1 MPTTVGGF
9 GSAVRSNPVT
19 VSQTNFAWATLLDVG
34 PSERGRLH
42 DRLARALRTAIRD
55 GRLAEGAAVP
65 PSRALAEELG
75 CSRWVVTEAYGQ
87 LTAEGYLT
95 ARVGSATR
103 VSWSPDNTPS
113 RPRTRRTPAPPP
125 IRYDLAPGLPD
136 LRAFPRRRWADAV
149 RAVTGSA
156 VHYDLGLPDPAGHAV
171 LRTTVAQ
178 YLRRSRGADVRPESV
193 SVCAGITDGL
203 VRTCRALRAE
213 GIADV
218 AMENPGWGRLRDAA
232 ASAGLRVH
240 PVPVDHDGLRVDD
253 LARTRARAVI
263 VGAAHQFP
271 TGTVLSPER
280 RAGLV
285 RWAREADGYVIEDD
299 YDAEFRYDHHPVAVM
314 QGMDPGRVF
323 LLGSVSKTL
332 SPALGLGWLVTPAAL
347 ASALRAAN
355 PVAAAPPVLDQ
366 LALATFIDRG
376 WYDAHLRAARRR
388 FRARRD
394 LLVRTLGVE
403 VPEGRVA
410 GTAAGLHILLHL
422 PPGTDTRGTVRAAAT
437 GGLRLADLDDY
448 RTKRSAERALV
459 LGYGNIS
466 DTEIPPAVA
475 LLREALRSVV
485 LRQRDRGGLTG
496 STPPG
501 AGTPG
506 AGCKS
511 LVAPRS
517 DMPSGDA

>member
-1 MPTTVGGF
+1 M
-9 GSAVRSNPVT
+9 T
-19 VSQTNFAWATLLDVG
+19 VSQTNFAWATLLEVG
-34 PSERGRLH
+34 PADGGRRRLH

-87 LTAEGYLT
+87 LVAEGYLC

-103 VSWSPDNTPS
+103 VSWSPDTAPPRS
-113 RPRTRRTPAPPP
+113 RVPRTPARPP

-156 VHYDLGLPDPAGHAV
+156 VHYDLGLPDPAGHAE
-171 LRTTVAQ
+171 LRATLAQ
-178 YLRRSRGADVRPESV
+178 YLRRSRGADAHDGSV
-193 SVCAGITDGL
+193 SVCASVTDGL

-213 GIADV
+213 GIADLAV
-218 AMENPGWGRLRDAA
+218 EDPGWGRLRDAA
-232 ASAGLRVH
+232 TSAGLRVH
-240 PVPVDHDGLRVDD
+240 PVPVDQDGLRVDD
-253 LARTRARAVI
+253 LARTPARAVV

-271 TGTVLSPER
+271 TGTVLSPAR
-280 RAGLV
+280 RARLV
-285 RWAREADGYVIEDD
+285 RWAREVDGFVVEDD
-299 YDAEFRYDHHPVAVM
+299 YDAEFRYDRHPVAVM

-332 SPALGLGWLVTPAAL
+332 SPALGLGWSVAPAAMTPV
-347 ASALRAAN
+347 LRAAN

-388 FRARRD
+388 FRTRRD
-394 LLVRTLGVE
+394 LLVRTLGE
-403 VPEGRVA
+403 QVPQGRVA

-422 PPGTDTRGTVRAAAT
+422 PDDTDTAGAVRAAAAV
-437 GGLRLADLDDY
+437 GLRLADLDDY
-448 RTKRSAERALV
+448 RTNRPAERALV
-459 LGYGNIS
+459 LGYGNIG
-466 DTEIPPAVA
+466 DTEIPPAVT
-475 LLREALRSVV
+475 LLREALRSPTAS
-485 LRQRDRGGLTG
+485 RA
-496 STPPG
+496 G
-501 AGTPG
+501 AGP
-506 AGCKS
+506 
-511 LVAPRS
+511 
-517 DMPSGDA
+517 

>member
-1 MPTTVGGF
+1 M
-9 GSAVRSNPVT
+9 A
-19 VSQTNFAWATLLDVG
+19 VSQTNLAWATLLDVG
-34 PSERGRLH
+34 PAARGRRRLH
-42 DRLARALRTAIRD
+42 DRLAHALRTAIRD

-87 LTAEGYLT
+87 LVAEGFLA

-103 VSWSPDNTPS
+103 VSWSPDTAPS
-113 RPRTRRTPAPPP
+113 PRIPRTRTPPP
-125 IRYDLAPGLPD
+125 VRYDLAPGLPD

-156 VHYDLGLPDPAGHAV
+156 VDYDLGLPDPAGHAV

-178 YLRRSRGADVRPESV
+178 YLRRSRGADAHAASV
-193 SVCAGITDGL
+193 FVCAGVTDGL

-218 AMENPGWGRLRDAA
+218 AVEDPGWGRLRDAA
-232 ASAGLRVH
+232 TSAGLRVH
-240 PVPVDHDGLRVDD
+240 PVPVDDDGLRVDD
-253 LARTRARAVI
+253 LARTPARAVI

-271 TGTVLSPER
+271 TGTVLSPAR
-280 RAGLV
+280 RARLV
-285 RWAREADGYVIEDD
+285 RWAREVAGFVIEDD

-314 QGMDPGRVF
+314 QGMDPGRVV

-332 SPALGLGWLVTPAAL
+332 SPALGLGWLVAPAVLTP
-347 ASALRAAN
+347 ALRAAN
-355 PVAAAPPVLDQ
+355 LVAAAPPVLDQ

-388 FRARRD
+388 FRSRRD
-394 LLVRTLGVE
+394 LLVATLGAR

-410 GTAAGLHILLHL
+410 GTAAGLHIVLHL
-422 PPGTDTRGTVRAAAT
+422 PDGTATRAAVRAAAAA
-437 GGLRLADLDDY
+437 GLRLADLDDY
-448 RTKRSAERALV
+448 RAPPARSAGRALV

-466 DTEIPPAVA
+466 DPEIAPAVA
-475 LLREALRSVV
+475 LLRDALRS
-485 LRQRDRGGLTG
+485 G
-496 STPPG
+496 SAETP
-501 AGTPG
+501 
-506 AGCKS
+506 
-511 LVAPRS
+511 
-517 DMPSGDA
+517 

>member
-1 MPTTVGGF
+1 M
-9 GSAVRSNPVT
+9 A
-19 VSQTNFAWATLLDVG
+19 VSQTNLAWATLLDVG
-34 PSERGRLH
+34 PPDHGRRLH
-42 DRLARALRTAIRD
+42 DRLAHALRTTIRG

-75 CSRWVVTEAYGQ
+75 ISRWVVTEAYGQ
-87 LTAEGYLT
+87 LVAEGYLS

-103 VSWSPDNTPS
+103 VSWTPDTSPGTAPPRPHTP
-113 RPRTRRTPAPPP
+113 RAPAVPP

-156 VHYDLGLPDPAGHAV
+156 VHYDLGLPHPAGHAV
-171 LRTTVAQ
+171 PRTTVAQ
-178 YLRRSRGADVRPESV
+178 YLRRSRGADAHAASV
-193 SVCAGITDGL
+193 FVCAGVTDGL

-213 GIADV
+213 GIADLAV
-218 AMENPGWGRLRDAA
+218 EDPGWGRLRDAA
-232 ASAGLRVH
+232 TSAGLRVH

-253 LARTRARAVI
+253 LARTPARTVV

-271 TGTVLSPER
+271 TGTVLSPAR
-280 RAGLV
+280 RAQLV
-285 RWAREADGYVIEDD
+285 RWAREVDGFVIEDD

-314 QGMDPGRVF
+314 QGMDPSRVF
-323 LLGSVSKTL
+323 LLSSVSKTL
-332 SPALGLGWLVTPAAL
+332 SPALGLGWLVAPAAMTP
-347 ASALRAAN
+347 ALRAAN

-388 FRARRD
+388 FRSRRD
-394 LLVRTLGVE
+394 VLVRTLGAQ
-403 VPEGRVA
+403 VPQGRVA

-422 PPGTDTRGTVRAAAT
+422 PNDTDTSATVRAAAT
-437 GGLRLADLDDY
+437 NGLQLNDLDDY
-448 RTKRSAERALV
+448 RTKPSTERALV

-475 LLREALRSVV
+475 LLREALRS
-485 LRQRDRGGLTG
+485 T
-496 STPPG
+496 
-501 AGTPG
+501 
-506 AGCKS
+506 
-511 LVAPRS
+511 APRS
-517 DMPSGDA
+517 RPHADQ

>member
-1 MPTTVGGF
+1 V
-9 GSAVRSNPVT
+9 A
-19 VSQTNFAWATLLDVG
+19 VSQTNLAWATLLDVG
-34 PSERGRLH
+34 PTERGGRRLH
-42 DRLARALRTAIRD
+42 DRLAHALRTAIRD

-87 LTAEGYLT
+87 LVAEGYLA

-103 VSWSPDNTPS
+103 VSWTPDTSPDTVP
-113 RPRTRRTPAPPP
+113 PRLLERRAPAPPP

-136 LRAFPRRRWADAV
+136 VRAFPRRRWADAV

-171 LRTTVAQ
+171 LRATVAQ
-178 YLRRSRGADVRPESV
+178 YLRRSRGADAGSV
-193 SVCAGITDGL
+193 SICAGITDGL

-213 GIADV
+213 GIADLAV
-218 AMENPGWGRLRDAA
+218 EDPGWGRLRDAA
-232 ASAGLRVH
+232 TSAGLRVH

-253 LARTRARAVI
+253 LARTPARAVV

-271 TGTVLSPER
+271 TGTVLSPAR
-280 RAGLV
+280 RARLV
-285 RWAREADGYVIEDD
+285 RWAREVDGFVIEDD

-314 QGMDPGRVF
+314 QGMDPSRVF

-332 SPALGLGWLVTPAAL
+332 SPALGLGWLVAPAAL
-347 ASALRAAN
+347 TPALRAAN
-355 PVAAAPPVLDQ
+355 LVAAAPPVLDQ

-388 FRARRD
+388 FRSRRD
-394 LLVRTLGVE
+394 LLVRTLGAQ

-422 PPGTDTRGTVRAAAT
+422 PDGTDTRATVQAAAAA
-437 GGLRLADLDDY
+437 GLRLSDLDDY
-448 RTKRSAERALV
+448 RVNRSAERALV

-466 DTEIPPAVA
+466 DTEIPPAVT
-475 LLREALRSVV
+475 LLREALRSTGPSSFSV
-485 LRQRDRGGLTG
+485 LVG
-496 STPPG
+496 SG
-501 AGTPG
+501 
-506 AGCKS
+506 
-511 LVAPRS
+511 
-517 DMPSGDA
+517 

>member
-1 MPTTVGGF
+1 MSITVGGF
-9 GSAVRSNPVT
+9 GSAVRSNLVA
-19 VSQTNFAWATLLDVG
+19 VSQTNLACATLLDVG
-34 PSERGRLH
+34 PPERGRRRLH
-42 DRLARALRTAIRD
+42 DRLAHALRTAIRD
-55 GRLAEGAAVP
+55 GRLPEGAAVP

-75 CSRWVVTEAYGQ
+75 YSRWVVTEAYAQ
-87 LTAEGYLT
+87 LIAEGYLS

-103 VSWSPDNTPS
+103 VSWAPDTAPP
-113 RPRTRRTPAPPP
+113 RPRARRAPARPP

-149 RAVTGSA
+149 RTVTGSA
-156 VHYDLGLPDPAGHAV
+156 IHYDLGLPDPAGHAA
-171 LRTTVAQ
+171 LRTTVAE
-178 YLRRSRGADVRPESV
+178 YLRRSRGADAHAASVSV

-213 GIADV
+213 GIADLAV
-218 AMENPGWGRLRDAA
+218 EDPGWRRLRDAA
-232 ASAGLRVH
+232 TSAGLRVH

-253 LARTRARAVI
+253 LARTPARAVV

-271 TGTVLSPER
+271 TGTVLSPAR
-280 RAGLV
+280 RARLV
-285 RWAREADGYVIEDD
+285 RWAREVDGFVIEDD

-332 SPALGLGWLVTPAAL
+332 SPALGLGWLVAPAAVTP
-347 ASALRAAN
+347 ALRAAN
-355 PVAAAPPVLDQ
+355 LVAAAPPVLDQ

-388 FRARRD
+388 FRSRRD
-394 LLVRTLGVE
+394 LLVRTLGAQ

-422 PPGTDTRGTVRAAAT
+422 PDGADTRAAVRAAAAA
-437 GGLRLADLDDY
+437 GLRLADLDDY
-448 RTKRSAERALV
+448 RAQRSAERALV

-475 LLREALRSVV
+475 LLREALRSAV
-485 LRQRDRGGLTG
+485 
-496 STPPG
+496 
-501 AGTPG
+501 
-506 AGCKS
+506 
-511 LVAPRS
+511 PRS
-517 DMPSGDA
+517 RPDADR

>member
-1 MPTTVGGF
+1 MPMTVGGF
-9 GSAVRSNPVT
+9 GPAVRSNPVA
-19 VSQTNFAWATLLDVG
+19 VSQTNYAWATLLDIG
-34 PSERGRLH
+34 PPGRRLH
-42 DRLARALRTAIRD
+42 DRLAHAVRAAIRD

-75 CSRWVVTEAYGQ
+75 CSRWVVTEAYAQ
-87 LTAEGYLT
+87 LIAEGYLA

-103 VSWSPDNTPS
+103 VSWSPDAAPP
-113 RPRTRRTPAPPP
+113 RPQARRAPPP
-125 IRYDLAPGLPD
+125 PVRYDLAPGLPD

-156 VHYDLGLPDPAGHAV
+156 VHYDLGLPDPAGHPE
-171 LRTTVAQ
+171 LRTTVTE
-178 YLRRSRGADVRPESV
+178 YLRRSRGADPQAL

-203 VRTCRALRAE
+203 FRTCRALRAE
-213 GIADV
+213 GITDLAVED
-218 AMENPGWGRLRDAA
+218 PGWGRLRDAA

-240 PVPVDHDGLRVDD
+240 QVPVDHDGLSVEE
-253 LARTRARAVI
+253 LAGTSARAVV

-271 TGTVLSPER
+271 TGTVLSPAR

-285 RWAREADGYVIEDD
+285 RWAREVDGFVIEDD

-332 SPALGLGWLVTPAAL
+332 SPALGLGWLVAPAAM
-347 ASALRAAN
+347 AQALLAAN

-388 FRARRD
+388 FRVRRD
-394 LLVRTLGVE
+394 LLVRTLGAE

-422 PPGTDTRGTVRAAAT
+422 PDGTDTRRAVRAAAAA
-437 GGLRLADLDDY
+437 GLRLTDLDDY
-448 RTKRSAERALV
+448 RVTRSTASALV
-459 LGYGNIS
+459 LGYGNIN
-466 DTEIPPAVA
+466 DTEIAPAVA
-475 LLREALRSVV
+475 LLREV
-485 LRQRDRGGLTG
+485 L
-496 STPPG
+496 
-501 AGTPG
+501 A
-506 AGCKS
+506 
-511 LVAPRS
+511 
-517 DMPSGDA
+517 